1 MALFQCKVIKTNT
14 ISKLLN
20 LSVLFQ
26 FFLQFMKT
34 VFIKEILQHKKE
46 GIFEPYKLRQTQPI
60 LSPPHKCIAP

>member
-20 LSVLFQ
+20 LSVLLQ

-46 GIFEPYKLRQTQPI
+46 WIFNPYNLIQPQPT
-60 LSPPHKCIAP
+60 LCPPHKSIAP